1 MGATP
6 FFLEEKKQ
14 KNYLAY
20 GKRHMKIGAYQ
31 FPVGKEIE
39 ENLKQLK
46 EGARAA
52 AREGV
57 RIVAFGECALT
68 GYPENDADHIR
79 AISVC
84 AVDAYLQ
91 KAGAISRELGI
102 YLLFGSVRKRSYGW
116 TNCAFLACPDG
127 MVTPVYEKRAL
138 WGWDKDL
145 FSESEDV
152 ELSRGLF
159 EVEGL
164 RFGVRICFEVR
175 FPEYFREL
183 YRFNPDAVFVLF
195 NDRDEGG
202 NPGRYGLITAHLR
215 TRAVENVYPI
225 VSVNTS
231 LAFQCVPTASF
242 NEDGSIISELAL
254 NQAGLLTYTL
264 EKTEL
269 SFGAAG
275 RRYISDRLTRE

>member
-1 MGATP
+1 
-6 FFLEEKKQ
+6 
-14 KNYLAY
+14 
-20 GKRHMKIGAYQ
+20 MKIGAYQ

-39 ENLKQLK
+39 ENLKQLE

-68 GYPENDADHIR
+68 GYPENDTEHIR
-79 AISVC
+79 AISEC
-84 AVDAYLQ
+84 PIDEYLQ
-91 KAGAISRELGI
+91 KVGAISKEFGMF
-102 YLLFGSVRKRSYGW
+102 LLFGSVRKRSYGW
-116 TNCAFLACPDG
+116 TNSAFLACPDG
-127 MVTPVYEKRAL
+127 TVTPAYEKRAL

-145 FSESEDV
+145 FSETEDV
-152 ELSRGLF
+152 ELSKGLF

-183 YRFNPDAVFVLF
+183 YRVKPDAVFVLF
-195 NDRDEGG
+195 NDRDEEG

-231 LAFQCVPTASF
+231 LAFQCVPTAVI
-242 NEDGSIISELAL
+242 NRDGEIETELPL
-254 NQAGLLTYTL
+254 NQPGLLTYTL
-264 EKTEL
+264 EETKP
-269 SFGAAG
+269 SFGAVG
-275 RRYISDRLTRE
+275 RRYVSDRLTKQS

>member
-1 MGATP
+1 
-6 FFLEEKKQ
+6 
-14 KNYLAY
+14 
-20 GKRHMKIGAYQ
+20 MKIGAYQ
-31 FPVGKEIE
+31 FPVGKVIE
-39 ENLKQLK
+39 ENLKQLE

-52 AREGV
+52 AKEGV
-57 RIVAFGECALT
+57 RILAFGECALT

-79 AISVC
+79 VIAEYDLESYIKKV
-84 AVDAYLQ
+84 
-91 KAGAISRELGI
+91 GEFSRKYDI

-127 MVTPVYEKRAL
+127 TVTPVYEKRAL

-145 FSESEDV
+145 FSETEDV
-152 ELSRGLF
+152 ELSKGLF

-183 YRFNPDAVFVLF
+183 YHLKPDAVFVLF
-195 NDRDEGG
+195 NDRDETE
-202 NPGRYGLITAHLR
+202 NPERYGLITAHLR

-231 LAFQCVPTASF
+231 LAFQCVPTAVI
-242 NEDGSIISELAL
+242 NRDGEIKAELPL
-254 NQAGLLTYTL
+254 DRPGLLIYTL
-264 EKTEL
+264 EKAEF
-269 SFGAAG
+269 SFGAVG
-275 RRYISDRLTRE
+275 RISISDRLTRE

>member
-1 MGATP
+1 
-6 FFLEEKKQ
+6 
-14 KNYLAY
+14 
-20 GKRHMKIGAYQ
+20 MKIGAYQ

-39 ENLKQLK
+39 ENLKQLE

-79 AISVC
+79 AISAC

-91 KAGAISRELGI
+91 KVGAISRELGI

-116 TNCAFLACPDG
+116 TNCAFLACLDG
-127 MVTPVYEKRAL
+127 TVTPVYEKRAL

-152 ELSRGLF
+152 ELSKGLF

-183 YRFNPDAVFVLF
+183 YRVKPDAVFVLF
-195 NDRDEGG
+195 NDRDAEG

-231 LAFQCVPTASF
+231 LAFQCVPTAAI
-242 NEDGSIISELAL
+242 NRDGEIEAELPL
-254 NQAGLLTYTL
+254 DQPGLLTYSL
-264 EKTEL
+264 LKTEP
-269 SFGAAG
+269 SFGALG
-275 RRYISDRLTRE
+275 RIYISDMLTKQ